1 VYFWQ
6 RSRQWNSGQ
15 AIVAL
20 SGADDAGDPPC
31 ERVAAEVLCQL
42 SVISVEKL
50 LGHRSV
56 EGCVQCGNA

>member
-1 VYFWQ
+1 VEY
-6 RSRQWNSGQ
+6 RAGYRRTR
-15 AIVAL
+15 

-42 SVISVEKL
+42 SVIPVAKL